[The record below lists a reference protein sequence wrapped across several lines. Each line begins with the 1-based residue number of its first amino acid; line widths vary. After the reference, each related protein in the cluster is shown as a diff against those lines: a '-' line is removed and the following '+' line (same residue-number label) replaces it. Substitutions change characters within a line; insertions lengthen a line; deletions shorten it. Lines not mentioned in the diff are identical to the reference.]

1 MMAKSDIVLS
11 GQVGLIVAAL
21 LIEFVIGSKS
31 VKSVSM
37 EPSIVEGS
45 RVFFEKISRRLKL
58 NDVIVFHPPT
68 EFYTKCSI
76 GASNKMRLL
85 VKRIVA
91 MEVRVI
97 SISFVSLLESF
108 L

>member
-1 MMAKSDIVLS
+1 MAKSDIVLS
-11 GQVGLIVAAL
+11 SQVGLIAAAL

-58 NDVIVFHPPT
+58 NDVIVFCPPT
-68 EFYTKCSI
+68 GFYTKCSI
-76 GASNKMRLL
+76 GMSNKMRLL
-85 VKRIVA
+85 IKRIVA

-97 SISFVSLLESF
+97 FVDYWNHF
-108 L
+108 